1 MKRTLGAAL
10 GAVLLA
16 AWLPAHA
23 QGTVRIG
30 LVLTLSG
37 QFADAGNQI
46 DNGIKT
52 YMKQHG
58 GGSCGGKS
66 IEIIR
71 KDTGGPAPDVA
82 KRLSQELVVRDKVDM
97 LAGYVLTPNAMAAGG
112 GGGAGRGRRGGGGG
126 SPGQSD
132 GCVRGHTP
140 PPPRRPTPPPPH
152 PPALLLPPPPHTVAR
167 GEEVH

>member
-1 MKRTLGAAL
+1 MKRSWLAAAL
-10 GAVLLA
+10 CAAALA
-16 AWLPAHA
+16 AAPAAHA
-23 QGTVRIG
+23 QGTIRIG

-58 GGSCGGKS
+58 DGVAGKK

-82 KRLSQELVVRDKVDM
+82 KRLSQELVVRDKVDI
-97 LAGYVLTPNAMAAGG
+97 LAGYVLTPNAMAAGTC
-112 GGGAGRGRRGGGGG
+112 R
-126 SPGQSD
+126 
-132 GCVRGHTP
+132 
-140 PPPRRPTPPPPH
+140 PRRKSSWW
-152 PPALLLPPPPHTVAR
+152 
-167 GEEVH
+167 